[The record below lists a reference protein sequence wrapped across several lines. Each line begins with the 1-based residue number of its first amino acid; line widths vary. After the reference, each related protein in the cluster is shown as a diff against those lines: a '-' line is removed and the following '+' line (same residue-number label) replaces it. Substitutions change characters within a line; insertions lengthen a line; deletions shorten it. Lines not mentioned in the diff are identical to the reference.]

1 MGGGWGR
8 YLAVVCPRCGR
19 ASAARRAGRH
29 QCPYCGF
36 LIDLSRARVIASGDY
51 KAVREAVVKYN
62 EGLR

>member
-1 MGGGWGR
+1 
-8 YLAVVCPRCGR
+8 
-19 ASAARRAGRH
+19 
-29 QCPYCGF
+29 